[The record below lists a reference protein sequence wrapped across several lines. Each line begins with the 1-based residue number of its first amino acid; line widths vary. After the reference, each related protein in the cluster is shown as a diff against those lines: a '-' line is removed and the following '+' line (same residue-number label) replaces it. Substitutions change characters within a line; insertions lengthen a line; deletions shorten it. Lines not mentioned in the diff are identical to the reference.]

1 MNQKILTLLAI
12 KYNLSEEVIERVIR
26 SEFEFVRDTIE
37 QGEFESVR
45 LHHLGVFGVK
55 KKRLEDLQ
63 KRYEVL

>member
-1 MNQKILTLLAI
+1 MNDKIISILSA
-12 KYNLSEEVIERVIR
+12 KYNLDPEIVERIIR
-26 SEFEFVRDTIE
+26 SEFQFVKDTME

-63 KRYEVL
+63 KRYDK